1 MVKIHL
7 IGIGGGH
14 PDQVTVQAVET
25 LRSVDVFIVADK
37 GASVGDLGAAR
48 RGILERHH
56 GGNYRVVEVPDP
68 PRDRS
73 PRQYESAVLDW
84 HDARAHAYADVLDGL
99 ADGTVV
105 GFLVWGDPALYDST
119 IRVVERLA
127 AMREDIEFDVTP
139 GISSVSMLAASHRLV
154 LNRIGG
160 PIVITTGRNLAGDV
174 AAGLDNLVVMLDG
187 NLACSALT
195 GGGWGIHWGANL
207 GTTDEK
213 LVAGPLD
220 DVLGDIRLAREEVKS
235 QHGWVMDTYLL
246 RRSVDDAERSAP

>member
-1 MVKIHL
+1 MVRIHL

-14 PDQVTVQAVET
+14 PDQITVQAIQK
-25 LRSVDVFIVADK
+25 LRAVDVFIVADK

-48 RGILERHH
+48 QEILERHH
-56 GGNYRVVEVPDP
+56 GGSYRVIEVPDP

-73 PRQYESAVLDW
+73 PRQYETAVLDW
-84 HDARAHAYADVLDGL
+84 HDARARAYADVLDGL
-99 ADGTVV
+99 DRGTVV

-127 AMREDIEFDVTP
+127 ALRGDIEFDVTP
-139 GISSVSMLAASHRLV
+139 GVSSVSMLAASHRLV

-195 GGGWGIHWGANL
+195 GAGWDIHWGANL
-207 GTTDEK
+207 GTVDET

-220 DVLGDIRLAREEVKS
+220 DVLDEIRSAREQVKS

-246 RRSVDDAERSAP
+246 RRSVR